1 MNVNRSTIIDSLDE
15 RFEGSDTALGFV
27 YCNYQE
33 QNEQTV
39 NNLIAALLRQL
50 IEPRVEIP
58 SGILELHQKHLQRQT
73 RPSLAELS
81 AQLQSMVQSYT
92 ETFLVID
99 ALDECNGNRRKN
111 TSFDD
116 RTRFLD
122 ELRKLPPSVHLLITS
137 RPDLKLEF
145 ENTTSIEI
153 IGNDSDI
160 RSYINGRLKHEHG
173 WLADPHLQTHIV
185 DTIARR
191 AQGMLVLC
199 DSQS

>member
-1 MNVNRSTIIDSLDE
+1 MKVHRSTIIDSLDE
-15 RFEGSDTALGFV
+15 RFRGSDTALGFV

-39 NNLIAALLRQL
+39 DNLIAALLRQL
-50 IEPRVEIP
+50 IETRVEFP
-58 SGILELHQKHLQRQT
+58 NEILELHQKHLQRQT
-73 RPSLAELS
+73 RPSLDELS
-81 AQLQSMVQSYT
+81 ALFQSMVHSYT

-111 TSFDD
+111 NYFDD

-137 RPDLKLEF
+137 RPDLNLKF
-145 ENTTSIEI
+145 ENTTPMEI

-160 RSYINGRLKHEHG
+160 RSYIHGRLKYEHG
-173 WLADPHLQTHIV
+173 WLANPHLQNQIV
-185 DTIARR
+185 DTIAGRV
-191 AQGMLVLC
+191 QGMLVLC
-199 DSQS
+199 DS